1 MCSKTKTVHLEDDP
15 KKGLQAK
22 LNRRVSLLSNMAV
35 FHHTL
40 FIAVIALLAPF
51 IPAEIEVPAY
61 IA

>member
-1 MCSKTKTVHLEDDP
+1 MIQ
-15 KKGLQAK
+15 KKRLQAK